1 MCETNAF
8 VRAAGGEEMLLES
21 LSKIEVKGDSLQ
33 LSNIFGDRKEL
44 VGRIVEINFQ
54 GGKVFI
60 ERL

>member
-8 VRAAGGEEMLLES
+8 LRGNGAEEMLLES

-33 LSNIFGDRKEL
+33 LSNIFGDRKEIK
-44 VGRIVEINFQ
+44 GRILEINFQ
-54 GGKVFI
+54 GGRVLI

>member
-8 VRAAGGEEMLLES
+8 LRSGGAEEMLLES

-33 LSNIFGDRKEL
+33 LFNIFGDRKEL
-44 VGRIVEINFQ
+44 QGRIVEINFQ
-54 GGKVFI
+54 GGRVLV

>member
-8 VRAAGGEEMLLES
+8 LRSGGAEEMLLES

-33 LSNIFGDRKEL
+33 LFNIFGDRKEL
-44 VGRIVEINFQ
+44 QGRIVEINFQ
-54 GGKVFI
+54 GGKVLL

>member
-8 VRAAGGEEMLLES
+8 LRSGGAEEMLLES

-33 LSNIFGDRKEL
+33 LFNIFGDRKEL
-44 VGRIVEINFQ
+44 QGRIVEINFQ
-54 GGKVFI
+54 GGKVLV

>member
-8 VRAAGGEEMLLES
+8 LRAAGKEEMLLES

>member
-8 VRAAGGEEMLLES
+8 VRAAGREEMLLES

-44 VGRIVEINFQ
+44 LGRIVEINFQ

>member
-8 VRAAGGEEMLLES
+8 VMAAGGEEMLLES

-44 VGRIVEINFQ
+44 LGRIVEINFQ